1 MLPSHPPVEPAAF
14 WAEFCHA
21 SRTDPATPHSIIAA
35 GEPARGAYVIRTD
48 THGAPRS
55 ILLGTTA
62 GAVVVWP
69 LMAALGAHVPT
80 LLPLLLP
87 GGLSASA
94 ALQTA
99 YYSHHVGFWLDFE
112 AQRLRDIAAFM
123 DRYDPARD
131 GVWLL
136 VHAGRI
142 HGTMVIDHAP
152 GHGTPELR
160 WFILSDELR
169 GQGWGRRMMEVAMD
183 FCRAR
188 HPRVVLHSLPE
199 LAAACRLYEDFG
211 FVRIGDANPGTH
223 CGVEAIEV
231 GYEWIR

>member
-1 MLPSHPPVEPAAF
+1 H
-14 WAEFCHA
+14 
-21 SRTDPATPHSIIAA
+21 
-35 GEPARGAYVIRTD
+35 VIRTD
-48 THGAPRS
+48 AHGAPRS
-55 ILLGTTA
+55 ILLGTAA

-69 LMAALGAHVPT
+69 LMTALDAHVPT

-99 YYSHHVGFWLDFE
+99 YYSHHVGFGLAFE
-112 AQRLRDIAAFM
+112 AQRLRDIASFM
-123 DRYDPARD
+123 DRYDPLQD

-142 HGTMVIDHAP
+142 HGTMVIDHDS
-152 GHGTPELR
+152 GHGTPEMR
-160 WFILSDELR
+160 WFILSDALR

-188 HPRVVLHSLPE
+188 HARVVLHSRPE
-199 LAAACRLYEDFG
+199 LVAACRLYEDFG
-211 FVRIGDANPGTH
+211 FVRLGQAAPGEH
-223 CGVEAIEV
+223 GVSKSVEV
-231 GYEWIR
+231 GYEWTR